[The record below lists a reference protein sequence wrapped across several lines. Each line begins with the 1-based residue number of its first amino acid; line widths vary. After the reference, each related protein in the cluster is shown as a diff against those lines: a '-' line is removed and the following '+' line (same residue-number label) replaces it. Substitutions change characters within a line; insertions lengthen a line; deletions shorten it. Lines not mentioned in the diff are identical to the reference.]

1 MSVTSSHFSNTR
13 TGRKTVKKNLEDNHV
28 LSIGDILLLATKF
41 RGFSA
46 IARRPLIKGV
56 FDS

>member
-1 MSVTSSHFSNTR
+1 MSVTSSHFPNTR

-28 LSIGDILLLATKF
+28 LSIGDISSLATKF

-46 IARRPLIKGV
+46 IAKLGDR
-56 FDS
+56 